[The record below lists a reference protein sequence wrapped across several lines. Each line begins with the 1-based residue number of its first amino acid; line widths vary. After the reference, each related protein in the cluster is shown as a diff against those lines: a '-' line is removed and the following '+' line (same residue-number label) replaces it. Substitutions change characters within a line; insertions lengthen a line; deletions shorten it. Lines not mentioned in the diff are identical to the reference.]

1 MGLHHNEREA
11 IFMSALVNQEILT
24 TPLFKSPEKFIEL
37 LRFCQPTPLFANN
50 VDRKS
55 LKLVLLKFREDRLN
69 GTL

>member
-1 MGLHHNEREA
+1 
-11 IFMSALVNQEILT
+11 MSALANQGTLT
-24 TPLFKSPEKFIEL
+24 TPLFKSIEQFIEL
-37 LRFCQPTPLFANN
+37 LRFCQPTSLFAND